1 MVGEEVWNVRDELAG
16 VELRREKRQR
26 AQVARSKGLEGPGGM
41 STKCSRGDESV
52 DGLCWCKIVS
62 SREM

>member
-52 DGLCWCKIVS
+52 DGLC
-62 SREM
+62 

>member
-26 AQVARSKGLEGPGGM
+26 AQVARSKGLEGPAEM
-41 STKCSRGDESV
+41 RWMCPSVDESV
-52 DGLCWCKIVS
+52 DGLC
-62 SREM
+62 